1 MVDQKAIEVDIE
13 ASNQSQSLKSQND
26 PKIYGLVVNDFIK
39 TEKLVRGVLVLLF
52 TLLLLV
58 LISISWNIVSAFS
71 NQILLFLAGYMLALL
86 LGTPV
91 NAMIAMNIPKPLA
104 ITLAYLLMLGAIS
117 LLLALFLP
125 GLIEQTQQLSNSL
138 TGILNSIQ
146 VTVNDFLRGFGA
158 GPLDFQQFTTQL
170 EAFGNDVLRA
180 ALNTA
185 TGIPGFLL
193 SIFLTLIISASFL
206 ASRRYTFE
214 KSPPHTSENS
224 PARTISYLPGRARD
238 WLVFLQD
245 SFERNFG
252 VFLGGQIVVGIIY
265 GIVVGIVMSIGGYSY
280 SSTTAV
286 MCGVLMIIPFFGG
299 PLSLIPPA
307 IAGFGSTAA
316 WMPLWLML
324 LIIGAIQGLLV
335 NILLPRLIGRGSG
348 LGPLL
353 TLFVLLAGTQVGG
366 IWGVILGV
374 PLVSVGKNVID
385 KLLKEAETR
394 SEALELQRQQ
404 RDRTRSQLELEKTE
418 QRK

>member
-1 MVDQKAIEVDIE
+1 MLDQKTVEVE
-13 ASNQSQSLKSQND
+13 VEPSNQSQSLKSQND
-26 PKIYGLVVNDFIK
+26 PKLYGLVVNDFIK

-58 LISISWNIVSAFS
+58 LLSISWNIVSAFS

-91 NAMIAMNIPKPLA
+91 NAMIAMTIPKPLA

-138 TGILNSIQ
+138 PGILNSIQ
-146 VTVNDFLRGFGA
+146 ATVNDFIRGFGG
-158 GPLDFQQFTTQL
+158 GPVDFQQFTTQL
-170 EAFGNDVLRA
+170 EAFGNDMLRA

-206 ASRRYTFE
+206 ASRRYSAE
-214 KSPPHTSENS
+214 KPAATDSSPT
-224 PARTISYLPGRARD
+224 RTISYLPGRARD
-238 WLVFLQD
+238 WLVFLQH

-265 GIVVGIVMSIGGYSY
+265 GIVVGIVMSIGGYNY

-286 MCGVLMIIPFFGG
+286 LCGVLMVIPFFGG

-394 SEALELQRQQ
+394 SDALELQRQQ
-404 RDRTRSQLELEKTE
+404 RSRTRATIDLDKVEP
-418 QRK
+418 RK